1 MLKTIL
7 SHDFRHTAI
16 NQIWRLFSGP
26 LMLIL
31 IPLYLSAEA
40 QGYWYT
46 FVSLAALA
54 VFADMG
60 FSTILLQ
67 FSAHE
72 FAYLKFESDKTLSG
86 SQKHLDRLAT
96 LLRFAIKWSAGMG
109 LVAFPIILVVGFFIL
124 DQKQTDI
131 DWVKP
136 WVIYGLASVFV
147 FVNSMLLSFIEGC
160 NSVGEVQKI
169 RFLISLTTVVSTV
182 CLLLLGTELYALA
195 VSLFVGA
202 LIGTMLI
209 LYRYTDMLKQLYVIG
224 IEALH
229 DWKTEILPLVGKYA
243 ISWASG
249 YFIFSIFTPIA
260 FHYYGTIE
268 AGQVGLSIAVCTA
281 IFGIS
286 NIWMT
291 IIIPKINMLVSQKD
305 YATLDPIF
313 KKHLI
318 LSVVTYIFGIIT
330 LFMIITLFKEYVPFD
345 ERLVSPFSL
354 MIISS
359 AWLLQIIIN
368 SLAIYMRAHKE
379 EPLVIPSFLSGIYI
393 SLVTLLIAIYL
404 PFEYFFLG
412 FLSSFIWGMPWV
424 LVIFR
429 RYKNHKDDKDEIIIK
444 I

>member
-1 MLKTIL
+1 MNSIFKTVIT
-7 SHDFRHTAI
+7 HDFRHTAI
-16 NQIWRLFSGP
+16 NQLWRLFSGP
-26 LMLIL
+26 ALLIL

-72 FAYLKFESDKTLSG
+72 FAHLKFESDKTLSG
-86 SQKHLDRLAT
+86 SHKHLERLAT
-96 LLRFAIKWSAGMG
+96 LLRFAMKWSGGMG
-109 LVAFPIILVVGFFIL
+109 LIAFPIILVVGFFIL
-124 DQKQTDI
+124 DQKQTEI
-131 DWVKP
+131 NWILP
-136 WVIYGLASVFV
+136 WIIYGLASVFV

-169 RFLISLTTVVSTV
+169 RFLISFAVVVSTV

-202 LIGTMLI
+202 LTGTVFI
-209 LYRYTDMLKQLYVIG
+209 FYRYINMLKQLYIIG
-224 IEALH
+224 SETSH

-249 YFIFSIFTPIA
+249 YFIFSIFTPITL
-260 FHYYGTIE
+260 HYYGVVE
-268 AGQVGLSIAVCTA
+268 AGKVGLSIAVCTA
-281 IFGIS
+281 IFGIA

-305 YATLDPIF
+305 YKTLDPIF

-318 LSVVTYIFGIIT
+318 LSVITYILGIIT
-330 LFMIITLFKEYVPFD
+330 LFIIITLFKDYVPFD

-354 MIISS
+354 MIISTG
-359 AWLLQIIIN
+359 WLLQIIIN
-368 SLAIYMRAHKE
+368 SLAVYMRAHKE
-379 EPLVIPSFLSGIYI
+379 EPLVVLSFLSGIYI
-393 SLVTLLIAIYL
+393 SIVTLLIALYL

-424 LVIFR
+424 IVIFKK
-429 RYKNHKDDKDEIIIK
+429 YKGGK
-444 I
+444 IETK

>member
-1 MLKTIL
+1 MLKTLL

-16 NQIWRLFSGP
+16 NQLWRLFSGP
-26 LMLIL
+26 ALLIL

-86 SQKHLDRLAT
+86 SQKHLERLAT
-96 LLRFAIKWSAGMG
+96 LFRFAMKWSGGMG
-109 LVAFPIILVVGFFIL
+109 LIAFPVILVVGFFIL
-124 DQKQTDI
+124 DQKQTEVN
-131 DWVKP
+131 WVLP
-136 WVIYGLASVFV
+136 WIIYGLASVFV
-147 FVNSMLLSFIEGC
+147 FVNSMSLSFIEGC

-169 RFLISLTTVVSTV
+169 RFLISFATVLSTI
-182 CLLLLGTELYALA
+182 CLLFLGTELYALA

-202 LIGTMLI
+202 LTGTLLI
-209 LYRYTDMLKQLYVIG
+209 LYRYISMLKQLYIIG
-224 IEALH
+224 SEILH

-249 YFIFSIFTPIA
+249 YFIFFIFTPIA

-268 AGQVGLSIAVCTA
+268 AGMVGLSISVCTA
-281 IFGIS
+281 IFGIA
-286 NIWMT
+286 NIWMA

-305 YATLDPIF
+305 YETLDLIF
-313 KKHLI
+313 TKHLI
-318 LSVVTYIFGIIT
+318 LSVVTYILEITILFIIIT
-330 LFMIITLFKEYVPFD
+330 FFKDYVPFD

-354 MIISS
+354 MIISMG
-359 AWLLQIIIN
+359 WLLQIIIN
-368 SLAIYMRAHKE
+368 SLAVYMRAHKE
-379 EPLVIPSFLSGIYI
+379 EPLVIPSFVSGVYI
-393 SLVTLLIAIYL
+393 SLATLLISVYL

-412 FLSSFIWGMPWV
+412 FLSSFVWLMPWV
-424 LVIFR
+424 IIIFR
-429 RYKNHKDDKDEIIIK
+429 KYKGGK
-444 I
+444 IGTK